1 MEQLRICGYARIS
14 VDLNEEWDENTSIET
29 QKNRIKAYIQ
39 REFPEARF
47 DPLRD
52 MYIDRDKSGYT
63 FEQRTGYQKM
73 KAAILR
79 GEYDILVVKDITR
92 FCRRVSLGAMELEC
106 ILSKGVTIIGCDDGT
121 NMKKNIGLNAFF
133 HLFLAEDTVTSTSN
147 KVSKAIETRQEKGT
161 WICNAPYGYYIRPD
175 KKGQIFVDEE
185 GKAAVQKIFELYNQ
199 GHGYKSISHYMTE
212 HGYPTGRALMVKQM
226 KDRGADTSKMLRH
239 APINPV
245 WSAVSISKIVTNDYY
260 IGTLR
265 TGVWER
271 SGINKADKR
280 TDKSTHHVFPNHHEP
295 MIDMETWEK
304 AQRMYRKSTRNN
316 YSGTSLYKNPY
327 TGIVK
332 CADCG
337 SPMFAVGGKKY
348 RRGYNCGNYLKN
360 GIKGQNENRKRK
372 RKSEYTD
379 LGCTASHFIAE
390 ETLDQYVK
398 TFIAR
403 VKEKLSEALAG
414 LDVEKSIE
422 SANADRMTIRD
433 LEKEKE
439 GIEAQLDILAE
450 QRIEQIAKKP
460 NRKEQIARR
469 YDELEEKLEAQIENI
484 DLRITYLSD
493 QSAKK
498 KELKQSYEEVI
509 KRFDELLQKP
519 SFLKTDLNT
528 IIREITV
535 DDDKV
540 VTIQLYSDITE
551 LFALAE

>member
-47 DPLRD
+47 DPIKD

-79 GEYDILVVKDITR
+79 GEYDVLVVKDITR
-92 FCRRVSLGAMELEC
+92 FCRRVSLGAMELES
-106 ILSKGVTIIGCDDGT
+106 ILSRGIRIIGCDDGT
-121 NMKKNIGLNAFF
+121 NMKKNIGLESFF
-133 HLFLAEDTVTSTSN
+133 RLILAEDTVTSTSD
-147 KVSKAIETRQEKGT
+147 KVSNAIKTRQENGT

-175 KKGQIFVDEE
+175 KKGEIFIDEE
-185 GKAAVQKIFELYNQ
+185 GKAAVQKIFELYIQ

-212 HGYPTGRALMVKQM
+212 HGYPTGRALMNKQM
-226 KDRGADTSKMLRH
+226 EARGADTSKMLKH

-245 WSAVSISKIVTNDYY
+245 WSSVSISKIVTNDFY

-265 TGVWER
+265 TGVWQR
-271 SGINKADKR
+271 SGINKTDKR
-280 TDKSTHHVFPNHHEP
+280 ADKSTHHIFPNHHEP

-304 AQRMYRKSTRNN
+304 AQRRYRKSTRNN

-360 GIKGQNENRKRK
+360 GIKGQNENRKQK

-414 LDVEKSIE
+414 LDVEKSLQ
-422 SANADRMTIRD
+422 SAQADRESIFD
-433 LEKEKE
+433 LRKNIADLKEEIKENEKQRTRQIIKDRSREH
-439 GIEAQLDILAE
+439 DINE
-450 QRIEQIAKKP
+450 MF
-460 NRKEQIARR
+460 
-469 YDELEEKLEAQIENI
+469 DEMNQELRNSIKILEM
-484 DLRITYLSD
+484 RITYLSE

-509 KRFDELLQKP
+509 KRFDELLRKP